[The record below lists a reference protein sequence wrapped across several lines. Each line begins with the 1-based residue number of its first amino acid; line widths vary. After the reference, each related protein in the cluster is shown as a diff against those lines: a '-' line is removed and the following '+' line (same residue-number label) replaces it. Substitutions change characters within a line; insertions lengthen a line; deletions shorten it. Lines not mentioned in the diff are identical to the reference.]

1 MNTPFALGTFANPA
15 GGEFGALVLEDRV
28 FELASRTGGGVLAAL
43 ETWEETLPKL
53 QRLADELA
61 DAPGEH
67 SLGELRPLPPVS
79 PPGQIFQAGAN
90 YRQHVVELSRA
101 DPDAM
106 HQELTDDDRQNI
118 VASMDERAETGIP
131 YVFLGLPHGV
141 VGADD
146 EIVLPSGLSSVDWEL
161 ELAAV
166 IGKRARGVSRDEA
179 YEVIAGYTI
188 CNDITARDLIF
199 RPDLP
204 TIGTDWFAGKNFP
217 TFFPTGPLLVPSA
230 HAGDPMDLRIKLRL
244 NGELMQDSS
253 TSGMLFDICQL
264 VQHISSITDLRP
276 GDMVLTGSP
285 AGNGAFWGRFLADG
299 DVLESEITG
308 LGMQTN
314 RCVAEQR
321 RSPSAT
327 EAMTPETSEAI

>member
-1 MNTPFALGTFANPA
+1 MSTPFALGTFETPA
-15 GGEFGALVLEDRV
+15 GREFGALVLGDRV
-28 FELASRTGGGVLAAL
+28 FELESRTGGGVRHAL
-43 ETWEETLPKL
+43 ETWEDSLPRL
-53 QRLADELA
+53 QRLADELSGQT
-61 DAPGEH
+61 GEH
-67 SLGELRPLPPVS
+67 DLSELRPLPPVS

-90 YRQHVVELSRA
+90 YRQHVVELSKA
-101 DPDAM
+101 DPEGM
-106 HQELTDDDRQNI
+106 HQDLTDADREQI
-118 VASMDERAETGIP
+118 VSSMDERAETGLP
-131 YVFLGLPHGV
+131 YVFLGLPHGI

-166 IGKRARGVSRDEA
+166 IGRRARCVSRYDA

-204 TIGTDWFAGKNFP
+204 TIGTDWFSGKNFP
-217 TFFPTGPLLVPSA
+217 TFFPTGPLLVPSV
-230 HAGDPMDLRIKLRL
+230 HAGDPMDLLIKLRL

-253 TSGMLFDICQL
+253 TAGMLFDICRL
-264 VQHISSITDLRP
+264 VEHISSITELRP
-276 GDMVLTGSP
+276 GDMLLTGSP

-308 LGMQTN
+308 LGIQTN
-314 RCVAEQR
+314 RCVAEK
-321 RSPSAT
+321 RSSLNAT
-327 EAMTPETSEAI
+327 ETVIR